1 MQTQTPRRIAREL
14 ALLSLSQRPQSS
26 EQLETQEISS
36 LLLAAI
42 RTLTTEAQDALTNA
56 SSELQRSS
64 DRLLNSE
71 IRATDVES
79 ARVMVNEA
87 VEVTKSA
94 INRLGVA
101 LEFPEWI
108 QLANQQEVRNYTI
121 SIVGTVSAKVKQI
134 DEILGNAL
142 VDWQVH
148 RLARIDRDILRIAIA
163 EILFLGIPDRV
174 AINEAVE
181 IAQRYSSDE
190 GHKFINGVM
199 RRVTEQLKAPT
210 APGACDADPCCL

>member
-79 ARVMVNEA
+79 ARVMVSEA

-121 SIVGTVSAKVKQI
+121 SVVGTVSAKVKQI
-134 DEILGNAL
+134 DEILANAL

-148 RLARIDRDILRIAIA
+148 RLAKIDRDILRIAIA

-210 APGACDADPCCL
+210 APAS

>member
-42 RTLTTEAQDALTNA
+42 RTLTAEAQDALTNA

-163 EILFLGIPDRV
+163 EILFLGIADRV

-210 APGACDADPCCL
+210 APAS

>member
-14 ALLSLSQRPQSS
+14 ALLSLSQRPQS
-26 EQLETQEISS
+26 LEKLENQEISD

-64 DRLLNSE
+64 DRLLASE
-71 IRATDVES
+71 IRAADVES
-79 ARVMVNEA
+79 ARVMVSEA
-87 VEVTKSA
+87 VEVTTSA

-101 LEFPEWI
+101 LEMPEWI
-108 QLANQQEVRNYTI
+108 QLANQQEVRSYTI
-121 SIVGTVSAKVKQI
+121 SVVGTVSAKVKQI

-148 RLARIDRDILRIAIA
+148 RLAKIDRDILRIAIA
-163 EILFLGIPDRV
+163 EILFLGIPDRI
-174 AINEAVE
+174 AINEAVD
-181 IAQRYSSDE
+181 IAKRYSSDE

-210 APGACDADPCCL
+210 APVS

>member
-14 ALLSLSQRPQSS
+14 ALLSLSQRTQSL
-26 EQLETQEISS
+26 EQLENQEISD

-42 RTLTTEAQDALTNA
+42 RTLTTEAQDALTTA

-71 IRATDVES
+71 IRAADVES

-87 VEVTKSA
+87 VEVTQSA
-94 INRLGVA
+94 INRLGTA
-101 LEFPEWI
+101 LEMPEWI
-108 QLANQQEVRNYTI
+108 QLANQQEVRSYTI
-121 SIVGTVSAKVKQI
+121 SVVATVSAKVKQV
-134 DEILGNAL
+134 DEILGAAL
-142 VDWQVH
+142 VDLQVH
-148 RLARIDRDILRIAIA
+148 RLAKIDRDILRIAIS
-163 EILFLGIPDRV
+163 EILFLGIPDRI

-181 IAQRYSSDE
+181 LAKRYSSDE

-210 APGACDADPCCL
+210 APAS

>member
-14 ALLSLSQRPQSS
+14 ALLSLSQRPQSL
-26 EQLETQEISS
+26 EKLETQEISN

-64 DRLLNSE
+64 DRLLSSE
-71 IRATDVES
+71 IRSTDVES
-79 ARVMVNEA
+79 ARVMVSEA
-87 VEVTKSA
+87 VEVTQSA

-101 LEFPEWI
+101 LEMPEWI
-108 QLANQQEVRNYTI
+108 QLANQQEVRSYTI
-121 SIVGTVSAKVKQI
+121 SVVATVSAKLTQV
-134 DEILGNAL
+134 DEVLGEAL
-142 VDWQVH
+142 VDWQVN
-148 RLARIDRDILRIAIA
+148 RLARIDRDILRIAIC
-163 EILFLGIPDRV
+163 EILFLGIPDRI

-181 IAQRYSSDE
+181 LAKRYSSDE

-210 APGACDADPCCL
+210 APTS